1 MAASRLTGLSPFF
14 SLPRFEAGEGGGAAQ
29 QRLALFSLYILL
41 PPLWVL
47 RTSFVPDSQA
57 YSVAL
62 LPEVTLANYVKLFAK
77 DAFALAYQDS
87 LIAAAGSTLLGLPI
101 AAMTGYAFARF
112 RTGGQTSRF
121 LVLAT
126 QMLPPVALVLPV
138 FGLFR
143 LAGLTNSVLG
153 LVIAY
158 GAMNLP
164 FLTWILMGFFEG
176 VPIELEWAAQVDG
189 ATVWGAFW
197 RIVIPVSL
205 PGIAAASVLGFILA
219 WNEFLFALILTGPTT
234 ATIPV
239 ALAGL
244 QSQNGVEIAE
254 IAAGVVL
261 AVVPLIIASRLIQ
274 RHLVR
279 GLTFGA
285 IK

>member
-1 MAASRLTGLSPFF
+1 MAQAPKYRSKRSSILTH
-14 SLPRFEAGEGGGAAQ
+14 AV
-29 QRLALFSLYILL
+29 LALFALYIAL

-47 RTSFVPDSQA
+47 RTSFVPDSMA

-62 LPEVTLANYVKLFAK
+62 LPDVTLANYVKLFAK
-77 DAFALAYQDS
+77 DSFALAYQDS

-112 RTGGQTSRF
+112 RTGGQASRF

-143 LAGLTNSVLG
+143 VAGLTNSVTG
-153 LVIAY
+153 LIIAY

-189 ATVWGAFW
+189 ATAWETFW
-197 RIVIPVSL
+197 RIVIPVSRHGL
-205 PGIAAASVLGFILA
+205 AAASVLGFILA

-244 QSQNGVEIAE
+244 QSQNGVQIAE
-254 IAAGVVL
+254 ISAGVVL

-285 IK
+285 VK

>member
-1 MAASRLTGLSPFF
+1 
-14 SLPRFEAGEGGGAAQ
+14 
-29 QRLALFSLYILL
+29 
-41 PPLWVL
+41 
-47 RTSFVPDSQA
+47 
-57 YSVAL
+57 
-62 LPEVTLANYVKLFAK
+62 
-77 DAFALAYQDS
+77 
-87 LIAAAGSTLLGLPI
+87 
-101 AAMTGYAFARF
+101 
-112 RTGGQTSRF
+112 
-121 LVLAT
+121 
-126 QMLPPVALVLPV
+126 
-138 FGLFR
+138 
-143 LAGLTNSVLG
+143 
-153 LVIAY
+153 
-158 GAMNLP
+158 
-164 FLTWILMGFFEG
+164 
-176 VPIELEWAAQVDG
+176 VDG

-254 IAAGVVL
+254 ISAGVVL

>member
-1 MAASRLTGLSPFF
+1 MRKL
-14 SLPRFEAGEGGGAAQ
+14 GA
-29 QRLALFSLYILL
+29 LVPHVVLVLFSLYVLL

-47 RTSFVPDSQA
+47 RTSFVPDSAA
-57 YSVAL
+57 YKVAL
-62 LPEVTLANYVKLFAK
+62 LPEVTLANYIKLFVK
-77 DAFALAYQDS
+77 DSFALAYQDS
-87 LIAAAGSTLLGLPI
+87 FVAAAGSTLLGLPI
-101 AAMTGYAFARF
+101 AAMTGYAFARY
-112 RTGGQTSRF
+112 RTGGQAGRF

-126 QMLPPVALVLPV
+126 QMLPPMALVLPV

-143 LAGLTNSVLG
+143 MAGLTNSVAG

-189 ATVWGAFW
+189 ATVWGTFW
-197 RIVIPVSL
+197 RIVLPVSL
-205 PGIAAASVLGFILA
+205 PGLAAAAVLGFILA

-244 QSQNGVEIAE
+244 QSQNGVQIAE
-254 IAAGVVL
+254 ISAGVVL
-261 AVVPLIIASRLIQ
+261 AVLPLVIASRLIQ

-279 GLTFGA
+279 GLTFGVV
-285 IK
+285 K

>member
-1 MAASRLTGLSPFF
+1 MKRLG
-14 SLPRFEAGEGGGAAQ
+14 SLVPHLL
-29 QRLALFSLYILL
+29 LALFSLYILL

-47 RTSFVPDSQA
+47 RTSFVPDSMA
-57 YSVAL
+57 YKVAL
-62 LPEVTLANYVKLFAK
+62 LPDVTLANYIKLFAK

-101 AAMTGYAFARF
+101 AAMTGYAFARY
-112 RTGGQTSRF
+112 RTGGQASRF
-121 LVLAT
+121 
-126 QMLPPVALVLPV
+126 LVLPV

-143 LAGLTNSVLG
+143 IAGLTNSVTG

-205 PGIAAASVLGFILA
+205 PGLAAASVLGFILA

-254 IAAGVVL
+254 ISAGVVL

>member
-1 MAASRLTGLSPFF
+1 M
-14 SLPRFEAGEGGGAAQ
+14 
-29 QRLALFSLYILL
+29 
-41 PPLWVL
+41 
-47 RTSFVPDSQA
+47 
-57 YSVAL
+57 
-62 LPEVTLANYVKLFAK
+62 
-77 DAFALAYQDS
+77 
-87 LIAAAGSTLLGLPI
+87 
-101 AAMTGYAFARF
+101 
-112 RTGGQTSRF
+112 
-121 LVLAT
+121 
-126 QMLPPVALVLPV
+126 
-138 FGLFR
+138 
-143 LAGLTNSVLG
+143 
-153 LVIAY
+153 
-158 GAMNLP
+158 
-164 FLTWILMGFFEG
+164 
-176 VPIELEWAAQVDG
+176 DG

-205 PGIAAASVLGFILA
+205 PGIAAASVLGLILA

-254 IAAGVVL
+254 ISAGVVL

>member
-1 MAASRLTGLSPFF
+1 MRKL
-14 SLPRFEAGEGGGAAQ
+14 GA
-29 QRLALFSLYILL
+29 LVPHVVLVLFSLYILL

-47 RTSFVPDSQA
+47 RTSFVPDSAA
-57 YSVAL
+57 YKVAL
-62 LPEVTLANYVKLFAK
+62 LPEVTLANYIKLFVK
-77 DAFALAYQDS
+77 DSFALAYQDS
-87 LIAAAGSTLLGLPI
+87 FVAAAGSTLLGLPI
-101 AAMTGYAFARF
+101 AAMTGYAFARY
-112 RTGGQTSRF
+112 RTGGQAGRF

-126 QMLPPVALVLPV
+126 QMLPPMALVLPV

-143 LAGLTNSVLG
+143 MAGLTNSVAG

-164 FLTWILMGFFEG
+164 FLTWILMGFVEG

-189 ATVWGAFW
+189 ATVWGTFW
-197 RIVIPVSL
+197 RIVLPVSL
-205 PGIAAASVLGFILA
+205 PGLAAAAVLGFILA

-244 QSQNGVEIAE
+244 QSQNGVQIAE
-254 IAAGVVL
+254 ISAGVVL
-261 AVVPLIIASRLIQ
+261 AVLPLVIASRLIQ

-285 IK
+285 VK

>member
-1 MAASRLTGLSPFF
+1 MRKL
-14 SLPRFEAGEGGGAAQ
+14 GA
-29 QRLALFSLYILL
+29 LVPHVVLVLFSLYVLL

-47 RTSFVPDSQA
+47 RTSFVPDSAA
-57 YSVAL
+57 YKVAL
-62 LPEVTLANYVKLFAK
+62 LPEVTLANYIKLFVK
-77 DAFALAYQDS
+77 DSFALAYQDS
-87 LIAAAGSTLLGLPI
+87 FVAAAGSTLLGLPI
-101 AAMTGYAFARF
+101 AAMTGYAFARY
-112 RTGGQTSRF
+112 RTGGQAGRF

-126 QMLPPVALVLPV
+126 QMLPPMALVLPV

-143 LAGLTNSVLG
+143 MAGLTNSVAG

-189 ATVWGAFW
+189 ATVWGTFW
-197 RIVIPVSL
+197 RIVLPVSL
-205 PGIAAASVLGFILA
+205 PGLAAAAVLGFILA

-244 QSQNGVEIAE
+244 QSQNGVQIAE
-254 IAAGVVL
+254 ISAGVVL
-261 AVVPLIIASRLIQ
+261 AVLPLVIASRLIQ

-285 IK
+285 VK

>member
-1 MAASRLTGLSPFF
+1 MLLTNSSP
-14 SLPRFEAGEGGGAAQ
+14 GA
-29 QRLALFSLYILL
+29 LYSTNKFL
-41 PPLWVL
+41 
-47 RTSFVPDSQA
+47 TS
-57 YSVAL
+57 
-62 LPEVTLANYVKLFAK
+62 
-77 DAFALAYQDS
+77 
-87 LIAAAGSTLLGLPI
+87 
-101 AAMTGYAFARF
+101 
-112 RTGGQTSRF
+112 
-121 LVLAT
+121 
-126 QMLPPVALVLPV
+126 
-138 FGLFR
+138 
-143 LAGLTNSVLG
+143 GLTNSVTG

-205 PGIAAASVLGFILA
+205 PGLAAASVLGFILA

-254 IAAGVVL
+254 ISAGVVL

>member
-1 MAASRLTGLSPFF
+1 MRKL
-14 SLPRFEAGEGGGAAQ
+14 GA
-29 QRLALFSLYILL
+29 LVPHVVLVLFSLYILL

-57 YSVAL
+57 YSTSL

-87 LIAAAGSTLLGLPI
+87 LIAAAGSTLLALPI

-112 RTGGQTSRF
+112 RTGGQASRF

-254 IAAGVVL
+254 ISAGVVL